1 MAVEREVVSAT
12 VERLRIQGGLTVYEA
27 PALYQELLDSVRRCS
42 RVEVDL
48 SAVDDLDTAGLQVLM
63 ICKRESRRLSHE
75 LQMLAHSNAVVQAF
89 EFLNL
94 AAFFG
99 DPLVLPATG
108 GV

>member
-1 MAVEREVVSAT
+1 MAVAREILSTTA
-12 VERLRIQGGLTVYEA
+12 ERLRIQGGLTVYEA

-48 SAVDDLDTAGLQVLM
+48 SAVDDVDTAGLQVLM
-63 ICKRESRRLSHE
+63 ICKREARRLSHE
-75 LQMLAHSNAVVQAF
+75 LLMLAHSNAVVQTF

-99 DPLVLPATG
+99 DPLVLPAAG